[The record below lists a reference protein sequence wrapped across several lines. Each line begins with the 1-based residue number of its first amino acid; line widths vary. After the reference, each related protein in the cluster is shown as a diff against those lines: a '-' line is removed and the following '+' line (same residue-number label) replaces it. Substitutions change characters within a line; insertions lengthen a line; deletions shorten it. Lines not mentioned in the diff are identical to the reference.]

1 MADTVRTQQELLGRM
16 KINVAGV
23 QVGRRADINVQ
34 TFRDFVVSIPT
45 LGTPGVMNPFVAA
58 DFCASN
64 ANGPCMQNEA
74 ASATNPTFVPDKTD
88 RDTGLGSVANT
99 SLNAIVNGSSKMQ
112 WGTSITVFAQAMAAA
127 ASGGPQVRNNTAT
140 VTGPV
145 FNPHSSLPNSGM
157 GGDASGNVS
166 MITNALERMRF
177 SNAGLITFFQNLAAN
192 IATGPLLKNEVAS
205 DTNPTLVPDRAKP
218 TTGIGSGSGNSLA
231 LISASTQVLRLAG
244 VTNGVN
250 SYTFSSAVAGLPG
263 RMVAQGPDT
272 NIDTYLASKG
282 TGVIGF
288 HPGNGTRELFIDTD
302 GLKSQLAAGPAFLNV
317 LPSASVPSLVPDR
330 SVPTTGIGKSG
341 SSLDLIAAGEARLR
355 IGTGPGNPNVV
366 FQPINTS
373 GLFIGSVSGSFGL
386 HNVASSATVPS
397 LLNSFLSEVAG
408 IGGIAGACT
417 MIAASLE
424 RITVNATGIGFFATT
439 PAARPT
445 GVAVTAA
452 GIHAALV
459 TLGLITA

>member
-1 MADTVRTQQELLGRM
+1 MADTVRTQQELLSRM
-16 KINVAGV
+16 RINVAGV

-45 LGTPGVMNPFVAA
+45 LGAPGLSNIVEDLSPQLGGVLDQNGF
-58 DFCASN
+58 DIKASD
-64 ANGPCMQNEA
+64 ARGPCIQDADSLLNAVINPNKADLDTGVGWRAANQFDLIAGTVSKMTLGTSLIRMRDNVSFQAAGGTQIQNED
-74 ASATNPTFVPDKTD
+74 ATTINPVFLPHGSDP
-88 RDTGLGSVANT
+88 DTGLGGVLNT

-112 WGTSITVFAQAMAAA
+112 WGTSLTIFAQTLAAA
-127 ASGGPQVRNNTAT
+127 VSGGPTVRNATAT

-177 SNAGLITFFQNLAAN
+177 SNAGLISFFQNMAAN
-192 IATGPLLKNEVAS
+192 IATGPLIKNEAAS
-205 DTNPTLVPDRAKP
+205 SSNPTLVPDQA
-218 TTGIGSGSGNSLA
+218 
-231 LISASTQVLRLAG
+231 
-244 VTNGVN
+244 
-250 SYTFSSAVAGLPG
+250 
-263 RMVAQGPDT
+263 
-272 NIDTYLASKG
+272 
-282 TGVIGF
+282 
-288 HPGNGTRELFIDTD
+288 
-302 GLKSQLAAGPAFLNV
+302 
-317 LPSASVPSLVPDR
+317 
-330 SVPTTGIGKSG
+330 VPTTGIGKSG

-373 GLFIGSVSGSFGL
+373 GLLIGSVSGSFGL

-397 LLNSFLSEVAG
+397 LLNSFSSEVAG
-408 IGGIAGACT
+408 IGGITGACT

-452 GIHAALV
+452 AIHAALV